1 MPVLPGYKNRP
12 RSHLDQSAS
21 RVPLHSSGPC
31 LPPATMAR
39 NMVSLL
45 YSLFALFTV
54 ALAAGARPNSDYDV
68 IVIGGGPSGLSA
80 ISGLSRVLRKTV
92 MFDSGKYRNA
102 PTRNMHDVIGNDG
115 ISLSAISSVCS
126 NAELT

>member
-12 RSHLDQSAS
+12 RSHLDHCAD
-21 RVPLHSSGPC
+21 RLPLHCSGPC

-126 NAELT
+126 SAELT